1 MVVNSKG
8 TWATSLIWNGCGHN
22 KAVTHG
28 CRQNVIVNTVRN
40 SPHSVRGRV
49 IFSQM
54 SFCNSPNSV
63 RGRVI
68 FSKMSF
74 CRPKEPLRPDRTSHV
89 THAAAVK
96 QTRQLP
102 AKNPRTA
109 HTSRT
114 LRFFPK
120 ENSHTLQSVTNRS
133 ASALPTTDR
142 LLRWILGGT
151 LTKAPLSFKLLTHCK
166 RASAILYL

>member
-1 MVVNSKG
+1 M
-8 TWATSLIWNGCGHN
+8 IWNGCGHN

-28 CRQNVIVNTVRN
+28 CRQNVIVNTVR
-40 SPHSVRGRV
+40 
-49 IFSQM
+49 
-54 SFCNSPNSV
+54 NSPNSV

-133 ASALPTTDR
+133 ASALQLIGFVGAFWRYVDKKPFDLDQTIR
-142 LLRWILGGT
+142 SQLSIPALLE
-151 LTKAPLSFKLLTHCK
+151 HCDD
-166 RASAILYL
+166 AIG

>member
-1 MVVNSKG
+1 M
-8 TWATSLIWNGCGHN
+8 IWNGCGHN
-22 KAVTHG
+22 EAVTNS

-114 LRFFPK
+114 LGFFPK
-120 ENSHTLQSVTNRS
+120 ENSHTCSQSVTNRS
-133 ASALPTTDR
+133 ASALQLIGFVGAFWRYVDKKPFDLDQTIRSQPIRT
-142 LLRWILGGT
+142 LLIYRR
-151 LTKAPLSFKLLTHCK
+151 TKRQH
-166 RASAILYL
+166 